1 MISTT
6 RLEKLYGYKK
16 IYNKVYIVCLNNGK
30 IIRIRNVRFYEKGVL
45 GGSVEEEAFFEAIFD
60 KETEEFTFGIV
71 CFKTTFGFSESLI
84 LRISITLWFQ
94 KIEIQTEPLIDE
106 PIVKE
111 RIMQS
116 NLPFLLSTSHNPIDE
131 AISDDFFRN
140 IEPDEVRNIEFK
152 SLQVLPK
159 EKKVDNTLGDIF

>member
-60 KETEEFTFGIV
+60 KETEELIFRTIY
-71 CFKTTFGFSESLI
+71 FKTTFGSNESPV
-84 LRISITLWFQ
+84 LRILITSQFQ
-94 KIEIQTEPLIDE
+94 KTEIQIEL
-106 PIVKE
+106 
-111 RIMQS
+111 
-116 NLPFLLSTSHNPIDE
+116 PIDKLT
-131 AISDDFFRN
+131 
-140 IEPDEVRNIEFK
+140 V
-152 SLQVLPK
+152 
-159 EKKVDNTLGDIF
+159 KKRVI